1 MPEGTHV
8 AATRAMRIAATAD
21 LHFGKTSAGTLQPM
35 LSQIATVADALII
48 AGDLTDYGHPEEAR
62 ALVKDLTATA
72 RIPIVAVLGNH
83 DFESGAEQE
92 IRQIL
97 VDAGVQVLDGDS
109 CEVDGIG
116 FAGVKGFAG
125 GFGRG
130 VLGPWG
136 EQVTQMFVHEA
147 GNEKLKLE
155 AGLGRGR
162 AGREGG
168 VVPHAPLEGTGGGG
182 PRG

>member
-8 AATRAMRIAATAD
+8 APKGGVRIAATAD

-83 DFESGAEQE
+83 DFESGAARDLSIPRRRAARGAARPLRRHSRSARARAQRIARRSHLDEYPRLQ
-92 IRQIL
+92 RGPA
-97 VDAGVQVLDGDS
+97 VDA
-109 CEVDGIG
+109 
-116 FAGVKGFAG
+116 
-125 GFGRG
+125 
-130 VLGPWG
+130 
-136 EQVTQMFVHEA
+136 
-147 GNEKLKLE
+147 
-155 AGLGRGR
+155 
-162 AGREGG
+162 
-168 VVPHAPLEGTGGGG
+168 PHFP
-182 PRG
+182 